1 MFEVRKLAKNKLW
14 FIDIIK
20 SAPGK
25 VKSQYPDLDDSKYD
39 FVYFSHVFILLTE
52 ILDYISAEA
61 EIAKTTPEEKYKLF
75 EEFNDGK
82 NAQYIIKEEYDK
94 FMERVEAM
102 LTAATN
108 N

>member
-1 MFEVRKLAKNKLW
+1 MIIRLNIFFIYNKFNLRTGMFEVRKLAKNKLW

-39 FVYFSHVFILLTE
+39 FVYFSHVFILLAK

-75 EEFNDGK
+75 
-82 NAQYIIKEEYDK
+82 
-94 FMERVEAM
+94 
-102 LTAATN
+102 
-108 N
+108 